1 MRRSVD
7 DASTRE
13 LPGGCGARAR
23 EDRERASRET
33 HGCRVLLV
41 SEQQRFF
48 DPASAAKSARCRLW
62 RAGLALWLAQ
72 AQLGPETGGHLNA
85 APRTNDSTP
94 IASNQ

>member
-1 MRRSVD
+1 MHETLFDMIEADV
-7 DASTRE
+7 ALTFGSTT
-13 LPGGCGARAR
+13 
-23 EDRERASRET
+23 D
-33 HGCRVLLV
+33 
-41 SEQQRFF
+41 EQQRFF